1 MTREA
6 FIAQYAESGENFKVM
21 PLADGLLYYA
31 EPWTDACFEGPD
43 PTCPSPASSPNTKQ
57 AYACHRGHQKVRR
70 FIESHG
76 YEVAEDFHMDGAET
90 PHLHDY
96 AYGVSV
102 FFLRDATPPGN
113 VLLPEAYWNWA
124 GRQPS
129 DGRYAPKRHIAA
141 LAPQEVFVFGSNAA
155 GFHGAGS
162 AGWAYTGKP
171 GNQYRANNPLLKRP
185 NGTKGFWAVLGC
197 AKGYQEG
204 TDGRSF
210 AICTITRPGAKR
222 STPLES
228 IRQQVQALYS
238 FARAHPDLTFF
249 VTKSGESG
257 KPSLNGYDLEENARC
272 YLSSAP

>member
-6 FIAQYAESGENFKVM
+6 FIAQYMESGENFKVM

-57 AYACHRGHQKVRR
+57 AHACHGGHQKVRR

-76 YEVAEDFHMDGAET
+76 YEVAEDFHMDGAKT

-129 DGRYAPKRHIAA
+129 DRRYAPKRHIAA

-257 KPSLNGYDLEENARC
+257 KPSLNGYALEENARC
-272 YLSSAP
+272 FLSSAP